1 VGAFWSSYYTTI
13 TNANG
18 KTLRTWVG
26 GTIFSTTSIT
36 SSSVTIYGDTGYGT
50 SLVILEIID

>member
-1 VGAFWSSYYTTI
+1 VGAFASSYYTDI
-13 TNANG
+13 TNATG

-26 GTIFSTTSIT
+26 GSIFSTNTI
-36 SSSVTIYGDTGYGT
+36 SSSPYTQYGDTGYGT